1 MDRGMNIYEVAR
13 KAGVSIATV
22 SRVINNSTS
31 VRPET
36 REKVEAALKELK
48 YRPNA
53 IARSLVVNSTHTV
66 GVLASDVR
74 DSYYAN
80 AIYIL
85 EQEFRRL
92 GYHVILCNTGGELEK
107 RKGYMGLL
115 LEKKVDGIVLVGSV
129 FKEKTGNRHILDTA
143 SVVPV
148 VMLNSFL
155 DGENIYSIKCDD
167 RAATADIV
175 KSLAERGHR
184 EIVYIYDVDS
194 FSGLAKLEGFRLGMK
209 TAGLVLKPHSVV
221 KTDSGII
228 GGEKALER
236 LDARKAPYTAVVT
249 SEDILA
255 AGALKVLAR
264 RGRHVPEDVAVFGY
278 NDSLIARCTTPE
290 LSTVDNKV
298 GALAKAAANILYRV
312 LQGEAILHHHTI
324 VPELIFRQS
333 CP

>member
-1 MDRGMNIYEVAR
+1 MNIYEVAR

-22 SRVINNSTS
+22 SRVINNSST

-36 REKVEAALKELK
+36 RERVEAALKELK
-48 YRPNA
+48 YRPND
-53 IARSLVVNSTHTV
+53 IARSLVVKSTHTI

-85 EQEFRRL
+85 EQEFRKL
-92 GYHVILCNTGGELEK
+92 GYHMILCNTGGGLEK

-129 FKEKTGNRHILDTA
+129 FREKAGNRHILDTA

-155 DGENIYSIKCDD
+155 DGENIYSVKCDD
-167 RAATADIV
+167 EAATEEIV
-175 KSLAERGHR
+175 ESLVRRGYR
-184 EIVYIYDVDS
+184 EIVYVYDVDS
-194 FSGLAKLEGFRLGMK
+194 FSGLAKLDGFRAGMK
-209 TAGLVLKPHSVV
+209 EAGLECRPYSILK
-221 KTDSGII
+221 TESGIT
-228 GGEKALER
+228 GGGKALEQLEAANASYR
-236 LDARKAPYTAVVT
+236 AIAA

-255 AGALKVLAR
+255 AGVLKALKR
-264 RGRHVPEDVAVFGY
+264 RGKKVPEDVAVFGY
-278 NDSLIARCTTPE
+278 NDSVIARCTSPG
-290 LSTVDNKV
+290 LSSVDNKV
-298 GALAKAAANILYRV
+298 GALAKAAANILCWV
-312 LQGEAILHHHTI
+312 LHGEEIPSHHTI
-324 VPELIFRQS
+324 VPELVFRQS